1 MYKVNCLWVSGW
13 KPYVWPF
20 ELGNIIVQ
28 WFCLFSIFARGKI
41 CFFQALHVYF
51 SVLKLSTPGIDLG
64 LTTGTCFMMANVIG
78 TLIQCLKIML
88 KFIILVLIKFHF
100 KNALPDI
107 IQCIHVGSTYNCLK
121 INKPWPWFKVVRTC
135 LLARL
140 TYLTRDLPSLIL
152 ALVDWYALWCVQAL
166 KKTRLLSVGCK
177 IFDNMSK

>member
-1 MYKVNCLWVSGW
+1 MDENLTCDHSSSGTVLYSGSVCFQYLPEVKFVS
-13 KPYVWPF
+13 F
-20 ELGNIIVQ
+20 RHRMFI
-28 WFCLFSIFARGKI
+28 
-41 CFFQALHVYF
+41 F

-100 KNALPDI
+100 KNSLPDI

-140 TYLTRDLPSLIL
+140 THLTRDLPSLIL
-152 ALVDWYALWCVQAL
+152 ALVD
-166 KKTRLLSVGCK
+166 
-177 IFDNMSK
+177 